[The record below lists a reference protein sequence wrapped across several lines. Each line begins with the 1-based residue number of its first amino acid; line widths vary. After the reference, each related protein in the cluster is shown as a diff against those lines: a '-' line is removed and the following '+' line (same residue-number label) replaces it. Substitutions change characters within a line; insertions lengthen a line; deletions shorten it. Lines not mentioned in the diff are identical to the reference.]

1 MTERFESATKSLQ
14 DVWDILDDIYNIKIT
29 SSSLLDFAGLKKMN
43 TESHRQFFERLANYI
58 RQHLAKAGT
67 NVDGLSTDDSGD
79 SMTIL
84 ILNLI
89 VVNWLL
95 YIIMLLR
102 AIIAKS

>member
-67 NVDGLSTDDSGD
+67 NVDGLSTGDSGD